1 MTAKSFIT
9 RISFKFSGCNSF
21 GCLSVDIILPFF
33 FCLIVL
39 QYLVV
44 SNRKIFFYNS
54 DADHKSSSTPS
65 IILEIR

>member
-9 RISFKFSGCNSF
+9 CISSFLVVIHLDVLVSISF
-21 GCLSVDIILPFF
+21 CLFF